1 MNRSRLRSLSAPSYI
16 PPQGP
21 ADVPYR
27 LGLTGSIGMGKT
39 TIGGM
44 FRDLKV
50 PVLDSDA
57 SVHELYAQGGAAVPL
72 VQELFPSAVVDGA
85 RANFCSC
92 LCRCGR
98 CACELLLVSVQ
109 THHCCACSVG
119 AWRSVAALREYKF
132 LCQIYSVL

>member
-1 MNRSRLRSLSAPSYI
+1 M

-57 SVHELYAQGGAAVPL
+57 SVHELYVQGGAAVPL

-92 LCRCGR
+92 LCSRAPAMYAQWKHR
-98 CACELLLVSVQ
+98 VALLPCATISRKIDKRLYQ
-109 THHCCACSVG
+109 ICSV
-119 AWRSVAALREYKF
+119 L
-132 LCQIYSVL
+132 